1 MEEVIYIKD
10 NKEAV
15 PVWWNGSYADEV
27 ADQSCLLPITV
38 MSFHINLSAI
48 DHSEMAS
55 DINWFS
61 RRFPALCAK
70 ALSVANYDLK
80 FNCHLK
86 KEFLIESLE
95 RLVKSTSSALSQNKW
110 SIRHCPDRRSFIIS
124 LGELPK
130 LDEIKLHC

>member
-1 MEEVIYIKD
+1 M
-10 NKEAV
+10 KESDEAARWMSGSDTDGRSDKAV
-15 PVWWNGSYADEV
+15 RLPV
-27 ADQSCLLPITV
+27 TV
-38 MSFHINLSAI
+38 VGLHVNLFAFN
-48 DHSEMAS
+48 HSEMAS
-55 DINWFS
+55 DINWFL

-70 ALSVANYDLK
+70 ALSVANYNLK

-130 LDEIKLHC
+130 LDEN